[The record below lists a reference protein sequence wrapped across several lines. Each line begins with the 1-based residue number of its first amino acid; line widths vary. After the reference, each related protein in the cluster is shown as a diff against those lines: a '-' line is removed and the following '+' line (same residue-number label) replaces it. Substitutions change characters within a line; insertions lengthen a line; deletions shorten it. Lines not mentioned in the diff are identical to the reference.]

1 MDFANILIIVA
12 GVLIALLGI
21 GFVFG
26 RLYKRTTRDTAFVR
40 TGLGGRA
47 VVVDGGTV
55 ILPVFHSVSTVPLNT
70 LRIEVKRDQKHS
82 LITKDRLRAD
92 VTTEFYVRVEPKEEQ
107 IALAAQ
113 TLGDRMHNPEKLK
126 ELIEPKF
133 VDGLRAV
140 AAGMTLAELQEKR
153 QQFVKSV
160 QDAVAT
166 DLSHNGLQLESA
178 SLTRLDQTGIEHFNP
193 DNSFDAEGLTVLK
206 GITESRR
213 QERNRIVREA
223 EVAVAEQ
230 DRSSSL
236 KQLEITRETQEAQ
249 LAQARD
255 IANRTAQTRA
265 EQAKAEQEAQQ
276 SEAEARIQ
284 REQAV
289 KLREAEARKAAES
302 AAIGAE
308 LAIARTRAE
317 SERDQEILKQDNAI
331 KIAERSKA
339 QSEAQADAKA
349 AEALAVAAEEKVAT
363 AKAVEIAERTRQT
376 TIIAAKQDAERAA
389 TEITVRAEA
398 ERRAAEDQA
407 VARRVLAEAEATA
420 ATSKAEAIRQ
430 IGEAEAA
437 AEELRNKARN
447 ALSQEARDLEVRLA
461 RIKSLPEVMRESMKP
476 VEKIGSI
483 KIFDAGALMG
493 AAPGGSVSGN
503 GYGSFGDKIADQL
516 MRYQFGSP
524 IIKGLMDDAGFATG
538 QNGFDRVMRSAR
550 EHAAEEQAPPAIAP
564 AAPAET
570 QAA

>member
-1 MDFANILIIVA
+1 MDFENILIVVA
-12 GVLIALLGI
+12 VVLIALLGI

-40 TGLGGRA
+40 TGLGGRT

-178 SLTRLDQTGIEHFNP
+178 SLTRLDQTGIEHFNA
-193 DNSFDAEGLTVLK
+193 DNAFDAEGLTVLK

-223 EVAVAEQ
+223 EVAVAEK
-230 DRSSSL
+230 DRDTAL
-236 KQLEITRETQEAQ
+236 KQLEITRATQEAQ

-255 IANRTAQTRA
+255 IANRTAETRA
-265 EQAKAEQEAQQ
+265 EQAKAEQEAQKR
-276 SEAEARIQ
+276 EAEARIE
-284 REQAV
+284 REQV
-289 KLREAEARKAAES
+289 IRLREAQAREAAET
-302 AAIGAE
+302 AAISAE
-308 LAIARTRAE
+308 LAIAKSKAD
-317 SERDQEILKQDNAI
+317 SEREQELVKQDNAI
-331 KIAERSKA
+331 KVAERSKL
-339 QSEAQADAKA
+339 QSEAQAEAKT

-363 AKAVEIAERTRQT
+363 AKAVEIAERQRQT
-376 TIIAAKQDAERAA
+376 TVIAAKQEAERAA
-389 TEITVRAEA
+389 TDITVRAEA

-407 VARRVLAEAEATA
+407 EARRVLAEAEATA

-447 ALSQEARDLEVRLA
+447 ALSPEAREQEVRLA
-461 RIKSLPEVMRESMKP
+461 QIRVLPEALRESMKP
-476 VEKIGSI
+476 IEKIDSI
-483 KIFDAGALMG
+483 RIFDAGNLLGSGPG
-493 AAPGGSVSGN
+493 ANGTSPSG
-503 GYGSFGDKIADQL
+503 YARASFGEGLSDQL
-516 MRYQFGSP
+516 MRYQWGAPMISA
-524 IIKGLMDDAGFATG
+524 ILGEAGFPAGRNPVDSLIKTVDTRRPAEMAT
-538 QNGFDRVMRSAR
+538 
-550 EHAAEEQAPPAIAP
+550 AAEPAT
-564 AAPAET
+564 AA
-570 QAA
+570 